1 MAEPTDPPKDPPRAS
16 GIDAF
21 SRFLDRAR
29 DLGGLHDEDIVALM
43 IPVLEL
49 ARSVHEEGRVLD
61 LRGLAALRI
70 ADGRLALDVSS
81 TQAPVRTPAVGLVA
95 STTPVGRL
103 ADDNERSRAI
113 TERLVPGYAAWEQL
127 LGHHDAASD
136 IHVLGLV
143 MASLA
148 CGMSLADQSSID
160 RFAAHRERLHELA
173 PRTNPVLLRTIR
185 SCASARRAERPADL
199 AEVILRLRERHR
211 IDPDCGIDLSNAPGF
226 RNHDTTTRENWI
238 LSRLR
243 RRLFDLSRR
252 NRLLYFRRSASQLD
266 LAVASVPLAVEAAH
280 VPVERVLVW
289 DNTLG
294 EALAKHKSLD
304 LQDRLDLVREPDLV
318 ARLDRI
324 RGDAR
329 KAKFEF
335 GVDALRL
342 VVAFLHWT
350 DSRISPPEV
359 VVSPLVLLPVAL
371 VRPRGGRGRYEL
383 RCESLEAEINGVLA
397 HSLHDAFGIELPA
410 VIDLEQ
416 TTVETL
422 VDGLTKQLANCR
434 PDVVLEHRTRPDIA
448 VLLSERSGIQDSS
461 PPLPPDRWIVD
472 TTRPTLGSFASRR
485 MSFVR
490 DYDHMLGQDD
500 KGEGFS
506 RWFTT
511 EPRSPLVESAAESS
525 VPHEPLVVPADPTQR
540 RAVRAALAGQSYV
553 IQGPPGTGKSQTI
566 TNLIATLA
574 AEHKRVLFV
583 CQKRAALDVVAHR
596 LRERGLAEVTCRI
609 HDAVSDKRA
618 FIDELRRRY
627 EELSTANAG
636 ASDPRAEL
644 RERIE
649 SLLQPIAQF
658 EIRMESTTGVEPAT
672 PRELLETLATQSGPC
687 ATPNEL
693 EIPSFADWVAHRDAV
708 REIARVLSA
717 MGRPPHW
724 ASHPLARAPQTLWAD
739 SDPRSTA
746 AVALDGSEKAW
757 QGMAELLAGLGME
770 LETFARLS
778 DIQSLLA
785 AADRMSTV
793 AQRDR
798 LDVFDRTSSA
808 ARELAALLGE
818 IAANDQRID
827 ALGRKTAPWR
837 SKLSADEARRA
848 RDHWQATHR
857 RWLRIFDGRWRQIRK
872 LVRRQFD
879 MSGFQV
885 APTVSEIL
893 DDLCAEH
900 TALEQRSVHLHSLV
914 ERFGFDSSMTA
925 RELLG
930 RMQGQAVS
938 PPWSLLLGKSA
949 TAVLA
954 LAAALPSLSAQML
967 RLATLHEDPE
977 ALTPAELSAWLSSV
991 RDALPG
997 LRTLAPRVAELGQ
1010 APRVLLEFVR
1020 STSSDPGGLEH
1031 AVARAALSSVRAVD
1045 HNFDTLDDSLRTDR
1059 VSRAA
1064 ELQRTLLDHNAEHV
1078 RQRTFAAFLAAS
1090 HDNATEPKRWREGCR
1105 ILEHE
1110 FGKTMR
1116 FRSAR
1121 DLLASPA
1128 RDVLL
1133 AMKPIWLMSPQSVAD
1148 VLPLEAATFD
1158 VVIFDEASQI
1168 TLEEGLPTAL
1178 RARHA
1183 IVVGDE
1189 MQMPPTDFF
1198 STAADVGQEDA
1209 EDAAAAA
1216 IRELDVDSLLDQAAR
1231 KLPAVMLGWHY
1242 RSRHEAL
1249 ISYGNAAFYGR
1260 GLLTIPSPD
1269 SRSVVRQP
1277 IAVRSTDDARSNAE
1291 AIFDRPISFHR
1302 CEHAVYSARRNPA
1315 EAEYVARLV
1324 KELLGRGLSLGVVA
1338 FSIEQQSAIEDALD
1352 ALASADT
1359 EFARSLDEEYVREED
1374 GQFVGLF
1381 VKNLENVQGDERDV
1395 IIMSVCYGPDRD
1407 GKVRMN
1413 FGPINQRGGERRL
1426 NVIMSRSRV
1435 HMAVVSS
1442 ISGSAITNLHNAG
1455 AAHLAGFLDYAE
1467 RMSIG
1472 DTESASRILDSL
1484 SRVSTT
1490 TRASRTSPTVLA
1502 IARAL
1507 SDVGCVIEHD
1517 VGDSAFRVDLAVRL
1531 PDLPDRA
1538 LGLLIDHQSTGAPTE
1553 LFDRVSSR
1561 PALLRRVGWR
1571 VLTVSLREWHDDAG
1585 GCVARMLNALRD

>member
-1 MAEPTDPPKDPPRAS
+1 MAEPTDPPKDPPRNS

-21 SRFLDRAR
+21 ARFLDRAR
-29 DLGGLHDEDIVALM
+29 ELGGLHDEDIVALM
-43 IPVLEL
+43 IPVLEV
-49 ARSVHEEGRVLD
+49 ARAVHEEGRVID

-70 ADGRLALDVSS
+70 ADGRLALDVSM
-81 TQAPVRTPAVGLVA
+81 TQAPVRTPAVGLVT
-95 STTPVGRL
+95 STAPVGRL
-103 ADDNERSRAI
+103 ADETERSSAI
-113 TERLVPGYAAWEQL
+113 TERLIPGYAAWEHQ

-173 PRTNPVLLRTIR
+173 PRTHPMVLRTIA

-211 IDPDCGIDLSNAPGF
+211 IDPHRGTDLSNAPGF
-226 RNHDTTTRENWI
+226 RDHDTTTRENWI
-238 LSRLR
+238 LARLR

-280 VPVERVLVW
+280 VPVERVLTW
-289 DNTLG
+289 NDALS
-294 EALAKHKSLD
+294 EALATNKSLD

-350 DSRISPPEV
+350 DSRVSPPEP
-359 VVSPLVLLPVAL
+359 VVSPLVLLPVTL

-383 RCESLEAEINGVLA
+383 RCDSLEAGINGVLA

-416 TTVETL
+416 TTVATL
-422 VDGLTKQLANCR
+422 VDGLAKQLGKCR
-434 PDVVLEHRTRPDIA
+434 PDLVLEHRTRPDIA
-448 VLLSERSGIQDSS
+448 VLLAERNGTLSSS
-461 PPLPPDRWIVD
+461 PPVPPDRWIVD
-472 TTRPTLGSFASRR
+472 TTRPTIGSFASRR

-490 DYDHMLGQDD
+490 DYDELLARDD
-500 KGEGFS
+500 KGDGFS
-506 RWFTT
+506 RWFTN
-511 EPRSPLVESAAESS
+511 EPRAPLIESAAVSS
-525 VPHEPLVVPADPTQR
+525 VPQEPLVVAADPTQR
-540 RAVRAALAGQSYV
+540 RAVRAALANQSYV

-574 AEHKRVLFV
+574 AADKRVLFV

-596 LRERGLAEVTCRI
+596 LRERGLADITCRI
-609 HDAVSDKRA
+609 HDAISDKRA
-618 FIDELRRRY
+618 FIDELRTRY
-627 EELSTANAG
+627 EQLSTTSAT
-636 ASDPRAEL
+636 ASDSRAEF
-644 RERIE
+644 RAQIE
-649 SLLQPIAQF
+649 SLLAPIAEF
-658 EIRMESTTGVEPAT
+658 ETRMESTAGVEPAT
-672 PRELLETLATQSGPC
+672 PRELLEILAAHPGPRT
-687 ATPNEL
+687 APDEK
-693 EIPSFADWVAHRDAV
+693 EAPPYADWVAHRDTV
-708 REIARVLSA
+708 REIARALSA

-724 ASHPLARAPQTLWAD
+724 ASHPLARAPRSLWCE
-739 SDPRSTA
+739 SDPKSA
-746 AVALDGSEKAW
+746 AAAALEGAEKAW
-757 QGMAELLAGLGME
+757 QDLAVLLVGLGMGPD
-770 LETFARLS
+770 TFARLS
-778 DIQSLLA
+778 DLQSLLTA
-785 AADRMSTV
+785 AARLSTV

-798 LDVFDRTSSA
+798 LDVFDRSSPA
-808 ARELAALLGE
+808 ARELDALLGE
-818 IAANDQRID
+818 IAANDQRIE

-837 SKLSADEARRA
+837 SKLSTDEARRA

-857 RWLRIFDGRWRQIRK
+857 RWLRIFDGRWRQIRR
-872 LVRRQFD
+872 LVSRQFD
-879 MSGFQV
+879 VSGFQV
-885 APTVSEIL
+885 PPTVLEIL
-893 DDLCAEH
+893 EDLCAEH
-900 TALEQRSVHLHSLV
+900 SALDQQSVNLRSLT
-914 ERFGFDSSMTA
+914 ERFGFASVTDA
-925 RELLG
+925 RELLE
-930 RMQGQAVS
+930 RMRNQATS
-938 PPWSLLLGKSA
+938 PPWSLLRGKSA
-949 TAVLA
+949 TVVLT
-954 LAAALPSLSAQML
+954 LASAAPSLSAQTL
-967 RLATLHEDPE
+967 QIAVLHEDPPS
-977 ALTPAELSAWLSSV
+977 LSPAELGAWLSAV

-997 LRTLAPRVAELGQ
+997 LRTLAPWAAELGQ

-1020 STSSDPGGLEH
+1020 STSCDPGSLEQ
-1031 AVARAALSSVRAVD
+1031 AVASAALSSVRAID
-1045 HNFDTLDDSLRTDR
+1045 HNFDTLDDSLRSDR

-1064 ELQRTLLDHNAEHV
+1064 EQQRTLLDHNVAHV
-1078 RQRTFAAFLAAS
+1078 RQQTVAAYLAAAQ
-1090 HDNATEPKRWREGCR
+1090 DDTTEPKRWREGCR

-1116 FRSAR
+1116 YRSAR

-1148 VLPLEAATFD
+1148 VLPLEAEAFD
-1158 VVIFDEASQI
+1158 VAIFDESSQI

-1198 STAADVGQEDA
+1198 STAGDIEQDDA
-1209 EDAAAAA
+1209 EDSTAAA
-1216 IRELDVDSLLDQAAR
+1216 ILELDVDSLLDQAAR

-1269 SRSVVRQP
+1269 SRAVVREP
-1277 IAVRSTDDARSNAE
+1277 ITVRSTDDAQSNVE

-1302 CEHAVYSARRNPA
+1302 CEHSVYSARRNLA
-1315 EAEYVARLV
+1315 EAEYVSRLV

-1352 ALASADT
+1352 ALAAADA
-1359 EFARSLDEEYVREED
+1359 EFARNLDEEYVREED

-1407 GKVRMN
+1407 GRVRMN

-1442 ISGSAITNLHNAG
+1442 IRGSAITNLHNAG

-1472 DTESASRILDSL
+1472 DTKSASRILDSL
-1484 SRVSTT
+1484 SRTSTT

-1531 PDLPDRA
+1531 PELPDRT
-1538 LGLLIDHQSTGAPTE
+1538 LGLLIDHQPAGAPTE
-1553 LFDRVSSR
+1553 LFDRVWSR

-1571 VLTVSLREWHDDAG
+1571 VLTVSLREWHDDPSA
-1585 GCVARMLNALRD
+1585 CVARMLTALRE